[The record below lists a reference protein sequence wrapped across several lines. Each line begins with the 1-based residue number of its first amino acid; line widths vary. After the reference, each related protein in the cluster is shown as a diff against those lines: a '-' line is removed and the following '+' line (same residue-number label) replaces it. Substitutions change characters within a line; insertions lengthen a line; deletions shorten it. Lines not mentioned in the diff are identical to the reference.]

1 MKLIDVWL
9 AFGLVL
15 PFVAFCLEVAEALVS
30 QSEEG
35 STEGS
40 EKARPITVSSSNSI
54 IIQKEK
60 FLAKDEK
67 KSICCT
73 KQSVLRFLA
82 QRFLP
87 SFAVIF
93 ILSYIIVCIYSFDN
107 PVLEYD

>member
-15 PFVAFCLEVAEALVS
+15 PFVAFCLEVAEALVL

-35 STEGS
+35 SMEES
-40 EKARPITVSSSNSI
+40 EKPRPITVSASNSV
-54 IIQKEK
+54 IIQKEMLIGIK
-60 FLAKDEK
+60 EK

-93 ILSYIIVCIYSFDN
+93 ILSYVIVCIYSFDN

>member
-15 PFVAFCLEVAEALVS
+15 PFVAFCLEVAEALVLQS
-30 QSEEG
+30 QEE
-35 STEGS
+35 SAEES
-40 EKARPITVSSSNSI
+40 EKSRPITVSSSNSV
-54 IIQKEK
+54 IIQKE
-60 FLAKDEK
+60 LLLSKDEK
-67 KSICCT
+67 KTICCT

-82 QRFLP
+82 QKFLP

-93 ILSYIIVCIYSFDN
+93 ILSYIIVCIYCYDN